1 MKHTFTCTFDV
12 PDGDDLQREHIAEE
26 ILMYLDSFPNGIT
39 VNYSWTTETLDS
51 LKALANQRTG
61 TQYGLEVGESITFP
75 RSSQATPCAA
85 SSSKV
90 TGT

>member
-12 PDGDDLQREHIAEE
+12 PEDDDLQESHIIEE
-26 ILMYLDSFPNGIT
+26 IMSYLDSYPNGIT

-61 TQYGLEVGESITFP
+61 TQYGLEPGESLSFP
-75 RSSQATPCAA
+75 VHSPTQ
-85 SSSKV
+85 
-90 TGT
+90 